1 MSKPLVENL
10 APWLATLL
18 LLVLWQLGV
27 MVFQIESFVLPT
39 PLEAIYEIYVNRYAL
54 TVHGLATLG
63 TTLAGFAIAVV
74 FGLLLGILVGSFR
87 LAYVSL
93 YPVLIGF
100 NSVPKAA
107 LVPILVIWFG
117 VGTVPA
123 VLAAFLL
130 SFFPVVVN
138 VATGFATIEPELL
151 DVLRVLGATRR
162 DMIVKIGIPRSL
174 PYFFA
179 SLKIAITLSF
189 VGSVIAEIIAGNNGI
204 GNVMLIATSNFNV
217 PLVFAALLVVGVM
230 GVSMYAIFA
239 FLETRF
245 TSWSVRGGGLDY
257 ATGG

>member
-27 MVFQIESFVLPT
+27 MAFHIESFVLPT

-74 FGLLLGILVGSFR
+74 FGLFLGILVGSFR

-230 GVSMYAIFA
+230 GVSMYALFA